1 MGLRENDLQD
11 LIVPMFE
18 IDSYKSKMGSDK
30 DICVMSFNVLEKA
43 AADDLVQFIESGYN
57 FVLDADATS
66 GEQSDGYYRVF
77 VEMEREEGI
86 AKQIMELADGVSRL
100 TGSEFKY
107 RYYKG
112 FKPNELTIESL
123 QDTVPTDAESYD
135 ELVNESNLNNFKN
148 FFSNS
153 YVDDIFME
161 DENDLIVKKM
171 YADPLGFKVKDFGST
186 TEILESI
193 EEKINMNDYAEI
205 LFLTK
210 YLGDYNISKF
220 GDKTITLE
228 QADKMLVVERL

>member
-148 FFSNS
+148 FFNNS
-153 YVDDIFME
+153 YVDEIFME
-161 DENDLIVKKM
+161 DENDLIVKKI
-171 YADPLGFKVKDFGST
+171 YADPVGFKVKDFGNT

-193 EEKINMNDYAEI
+193 EEKLNMNDYAEI

-228 QADKMLVVERL
+228 NADKMLVVERL

>member
-30 DICVMSFNVLEKA
+30 DICVMSFNVLEKG

-66 GEQSDGYYRVF
+66 GEQADGYYRVF

-86 AKQIMELADGVSRL
+86 ATQIMELADGVSRL
-100 TGSEFKY
+100 TGGTFKY

-123 QDTVPTDAESYD
+123 QDTIPTDPESYD

-148 FFSNS
+148 FFNNS
-153 YVDDIFME
+153 YVDEIFME
-161 DENDLIVKKM
+161 DENDLIVKKV
-171 YADPLGFKVKDFGST
+171 YADPLGFKVKDFGNT

-220 GDKTITLE
+220 GDKTLTLE
-228 QADKMLVVERL
+228 QADKTLVVERL

>member
-11 LIVPMFE
+11 LVVPMFE
-18 IDSYKSKMGSDK
+18 VDSYKSKMGSDK
-30 DICVMSFNVLEKA
+30 DICVMSFNVLEKG

-77 VEMEREEGI
+77 VEMEREDGI
-86 AKQIMELADGVSRL
+86 AKQIIELADGVSRL
-100 TGSEFKY
+100 TGSAFKY

-123 QDTVPTDAESYD
+123 QDTVPTDPESYD

-153 YVDDIFME
+153 YLNDIFME
-161 DENDLIVKKM
+161 DENDLIVKKI
-171 YADPLGFKVKDFGST
+171 YADPLGFKVKDFGNT
-186 TEILESI
+186 TEMLESI
-193 EEKINMNDYAEI
+193 KEKINMNDYAEI

>member
-66 GEQSDGYYRVF
+66 GEQADGYYRVF

-148 FFSNS
+148 FFNNS
-153 YVDDIFME
+153 YVDEIFME
-161 DENDLIVKKM
+161 DENDLIVKKI
-171 YADPLGFKVKDFGST
+171 YSDPVGFKVKDFGNT

-193 EEKINMNDYAEI
+193 EEKLNMNDYAEI

-228 QADKMLVVERL
+228 NADKMLVVERL

>member
-66 GEQSDGYYRVF
+66 GEQADGYYRVF

-86 AKQIMELADGVSRL
+86 AKQIIELADGVSRL
-100 TGSEFKY
+100 TGGEFKY

-112 FKPNELTIESL
+112 FKPHELTIESL

>member
-66 GEQSDGYYRVF
+66 GEQADGYYRVF

>member
-18 IDSYKSKMGSDK
+18 VDSYKSKMGSDK
-30 DICVMSFNVLEKA
+30 DICVMSFNVLEKG

-66 GEQSDGYYRVF
+66 GEQADGFYRVF
-77 VEMEREEGI
+77 VEMEREEGL
-86 AKQIMELADGVSRL
+86 ANQIMELAGGVSRL
-100 TGSEFKY
+100 TGSDFKY

-123 QDTVPTDAESYD
+123 QDTIPTDADSYE

-148 FFSNS
+148 FFNNS
-153 YVDDIFME
+153 YLNDIFME
-161 DENDLIVKKM
+161 GESDLILQKI
-171 YADPLGFKVKDFGST
+171 YADPLGFKVKDFGNT

-193 EEKINMNDYAEI
+193 EEKLNMNDYAEI

-220 GDKTITLE
+220 GNKTITLE
-228 QADKMLVVERL
+228 NANKMLVVERL

>member
-1 MGLRENDLQD
+1 M
-11 LIVPMFE
+11 
-18 IDSYKSKMGSDK
+18 
-30 DICVMSFNVLEKA
+30 
-43 AADDLVQFIESGYN
+43 
-57 FVLDADATS
+57 
-66 GEQSDGYYRVF
+66 
-77 VEMEREEGI
+77 
-86 AKQIMELADGVSRL
+86 
-100 TGSEFKY
+100 
-107 RYYKG
+107 
-112 FKPNELTIESL
+112 
-123 QDTVPTDAESYD
+123 QDTVPNDAESYD

-220 GDKTITLE
+220 GDKTITISH
-228 QADKMLVVERL
+228 KVNSS

>member
-148 FFSNS
+148 FFNNS
-153 YVDDIFME
+153 YVDEIFME